1 MGTGGSLCDINILS
15 ATFFFSPSFFTVEC
29 CLIPIS
35 EPPFPWEVQSRI
47 SGLIRGNL
55 QMFVNTR
62 AAAESG
68 EDLPFKRSDVDC
80 LSEVGFLGNHGRW
93 ARSLAQ
99 RIWSTAS
106 CMLLRVEFFF
116 AYTRLPPLPPPPN
129 NEPTVNQWMLFV
141 CYNLQRATFFT
152 SNTRYWQP
160 LAFYQVEGSG
170 R

>member
-116 AYTRLPPLPPPPN
+116 AYTRLPPLPPPPPPYPN
-129 NEPTVNQWMLFV
+129 SNAVDAFCLFRPSTSH
-141 CYNLQRATFFT
+141 LFLFSHSILAAPRFLPSGGQR
-152 SNTRYWQP
+152 
-160 LAFYQVEGSG
+160 
-170 R
+170 